1 MQQEEKQQSVKQKT
15 LETFFKRQNPA
26 APPPTVLQ
34 RVLQDKQASSKLQE
48 ARAKGQQLVVLTPEE
63 LQQAIEDR
71 AALRGTPGRP
81 RFSQPEQSLVAGLR
95 VKKNNLQKYNLCRQR
110 RVEESAGTKAV
121 IADELVKMSESAA
134 SPAEFKRTAMQMFDK
149 PWKSL
154 QKILKNREEWHTRA
168 AALQIGKLAG
178 RRKQGVANQH
188 LKRGNLKT
196 SRGCRKLG
204 AGRPD
209 MFAETKQRVKAWLER
224 ERMMQHAVDVS
235 DLLEAFVDDVKEE
248 VALLERKLRGEEAAV
263 KKELPVQKES
273 NLPGFELL
281 QSLQDSVQ
289 ARDDASAKQRL
300 AECKERLCRLQE
312 HEGYRKS
319 FKNRLVQDVGGKL
332 HRPGRLTQL
341 TLQEEEQAIME
352 TWLEFDAALEVA
364 AFGDEEQ
371 LAKFVQNPVQF
382 QQHRADC
389 IIGWSDQIPC
399 WLKMTR
405 GKQVY
410 AASERSKKARLKTAD
425 FQKMQDEKL
434 KSLDEAAE
442 LLQKAKD
449 IEDAEE
455 ETEAIQAG
463 GMEEEK
469 EVQKETG
476 TEEQELQKAVA
487 TTLQE
492 ETALGDT
499 TLRRGVGSAEDEKWR
514 CTVEHRLV
522 LKNYFKQGEDPEAYN
537 WRPALI
543 VKTASHCRLS
553 NITAEGTWRED
564 EQFEAAGK
572 VVMRS
577 AKCMAS
583 PQP

>member
-15 LETFFKRQNPA
+15 LETFFKRQNPAA

-134 SPAEFKRTAMQMFDK
+134 SPAEFKRTAMKMFDK

-248 VALLERKLRGEEAAV
+248 VVLLERKLRGEEAAV

-352 TWLEFDAALEVA
+352 T
-364 AFGDEEQ
+364 
-371 LAKFVQNPVQF
+371 
-382 QQHRADC
+382 
-389 IIGWSDQIPC
+389 
-399 WLKMTR
+399 
-405 GKQVY
+405 
-410 AASERSKKARLKTAD
+410 
-425 FQKMQDEKL
+425 
-434 KSLDEAAE
+434 
-442 LLQKAKD
+442 
-449 IEDAEE
+449 
-455 ETEAIQAG
+455 
-463 GMEEEK
+463 
-469 EVQKETG
+469 
-476 TEEQELQKAVA
+476 
-487 TTLQE
+487 
-492 ETALGDT
+492 
-499 TLRRGVGSAEDEKWR
+499 
-514 CTVEHRLV
+514 
-522 LKNYFKQGEDPEAYN
+522 
-537 WRPALI
+537 
-543 VKTASHCRLS
+543 
-553 NITAEGTWRED
+553 
-564 EQFEAAGK
+564 
-572 VVMRS
+572 
-577 AKCMAS
+577 
-583 PQP
+583 